1 MNDIG
6 NDIIEIFSSSSEL
19 ISKKETCDDFIIEYQ
34 INTIDKVLPPI
45 NVLKNISSRDEIAIH
60 FFETEDSDSIDYLS
74 TNRNSWSEFIHEL
87 KSKNIQQSKIKIHI
101 EKKSQEGLVSIY
113 DIDSFTKYINSL
125 SLSQFIAVINSFFS
139 NSWGFEI
146 QDEYYHQWKTNTIAF
161 LRKNSTMN
169 FHDIGNIDR
178 KNRISDARKLC
189 YSEIKKYNLIP
200 EDFYCSEIDITNPLQ
215 KTFLKACMIY
225 MCSFIFDYS
234 IFKNDVYEYK
244 INGFK
249 TLSEQIDIKTISNI
263 KVDINSCRAIYDIY
277 RWIYLG
283 GNSTDKINIARYII
297 SLNINCMTLQ
307 LNPLAFESILSNY
320 KIYEKQNV
328 TQYLEM
334 RNQLSELL
342 INLQEKIMNIMDTFI
357 GDFKKNILT
366 LVSFFI
372 SVIVIEVV
380 SNGDFT
386 HGFTNEI
393 IGLSSLFLLISFG
406 LLIYSR
412 WELTQKLNLYNK
424 HYNQIKERYKD
435 VLSDIELEN
444 IFEECDPQKNDTNAH
459 FVKKQKKYYSI
470 LWFLSIIGLGVFLY
484 IIYLDNNSNSNNVS
498 NPDIGGALICCIR
511 NIFQ

>member
-1 MNDIG
+1 MSKICYN
-6 NDIIEIFSSSSEL
+6 IISLFSTSFEL
-19 ISKKETCDDFIIEYQ
+19 ISEKEDCDEVVAVYEVKDFVKILSQQNICEFLNARDQIAIYVSENEETISYLSKLKNSWNDFIDEFR
-34 INTIDKVLPPI
+34 
-45 NVLKNISSRDEIAIH
+45 LKNIQHAR
-60 FFETEDSDSIDYLS
+60 
-74 TNRNSWSEFIHEL
+74 
-87 KSKNIQQSKIKIHI
+87 IKIHI
-101 EKKSQEGLVSIY
+101 AKYIKENYLSIY
-113 DIDSFTKYINSL
+113 DINNFTKYINEL
-125 SLSQFIAVINSFFS
+125 SLSQFLEVINNRLNGFLI
-139 NSWGFEI
+139 FEI
-146 QDEYYHQWKTNTIAF
+146 QDENYSQWSTTTISF
-161 LRKNSTMN
+161 IPKNAT
-169 FHDIGNIDR
+169 GNISGIESIIKR
-178 KNRISDARKLC
+178 NRINDARKLC
-189 YSEIKKYNLIP
+189 YSEIKKYDLIP

-234 IFKNDVYEYK
+234 IFKNDIYEYK

-249 TLSEQIDIKTISNI
+249 TLREQIDIKIISNI
-263 KVDINSCRAIYDIY
+263 KVDINSCKAIYDIY
-277 RWIYLG
+277 QWIYSG
-283 GNSTDKINIARYII
+283 GNNIDKINIARNII
-297 SLNINCMTLQ
+297 SLNIDCMTLK
-307 LNPLAFESILSNY
+307 LNPLVLESIRSNY

-484 IIYLDNNSNSNNVS
+484 IIYLNNNSNSNNVS

>member
-45 NVLKNISSRDEIAIH
+45 NVWKNISSRDEIAIH

-87 KSKNIQQSKIKIHI
+87 QLKNIQQSKIKIHI

-146 QDEYYHQWKTNTIAF
+146 QDENYRQWTTNTIAF
-161 LRKNSTMN
+161 LNKNSAMN
-169 FHDIGNIDR
+169 FHNRGNIDR
-178 KNRISDARKLC
+178 KNRISDARRLC
-189 YSEIKKYNLIP
+189 YSEIEKYNLIP

-215 KTFLKACMIY
+215 TTFFKACMIY

-234 IFKNDVYEYK
+234 IFKNDIYEYK

-249 TLSEQIDIKTISNI
+249 TLSEQIDIKTISSI
-263 KVDINSCRAIYDIY
+263 KVGINSCKAIYDIY
-277 RWIYLG
+277 QWIYSG
-283 GNSTDKINIARYII
+283 GNSIDKINIARNII
-297 SLNINCMTLQ
+297 SLNIDCMTLQ
-307 LNPLAFESILSNY
+307 LNPLVFESILSNY

-342 INLQEKIMNIMDTFI
+342 INLQEKIMNIIGSFI

-366 LVSFFI
+366 VISFFI

-380 SNGDFT
+380 SKGDFT

-393 IGLSSLFLLISFG
+393 IGLSLCFLAISIG
-406 LLIYSR
+406 LLVYSR
-412 WELTQKLNLYNK
+412 WELTQNLNLYNK

-435 VLSDIELEN
+435 VLSNIELEN
-444 IFEECDPQKNDTNAH
+444 IFEECDPQRDDTNTH

-470 LWFLSIIGLGVFLY
+470 LWFLSIMILCKFLL
-484 IIYLDNNSNSNNVS
+484 IIYFINNNISIV
-498 NPDIGGALICCIR
+498 DMGRKLVCYIR